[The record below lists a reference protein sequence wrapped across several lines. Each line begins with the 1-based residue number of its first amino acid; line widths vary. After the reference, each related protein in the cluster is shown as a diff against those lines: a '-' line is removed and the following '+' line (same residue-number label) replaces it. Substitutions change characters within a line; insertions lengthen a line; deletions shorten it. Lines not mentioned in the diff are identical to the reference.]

1 MKKRVLKSLIAAFM
15 CMVVIV
21 ATSVSTFAAPYE
33 AKRLACDNCH
43 TYNASYGYKSHE
55 YSYTEVIS
63 AGKYCRFCG
72 RTVPE
77 GESHTYVHWGRILF
91 YVQSLQYCI

>member
-43 TYNASYGYKSHE
+43 THKCCY
-55 YSYTEVIS
+55 
-63 AGKYCRFCG
+63 
-72 RTVPE
+72 
-77 GESHTYVHWGRILF
+77 
-91 YVQSLQYCI
+91 

>member
-55 YSYTEVIS
+55 YSYTEVIT
-63 AGKYCRFCG
+63 ARKNCGYCEK
-72 RTVPE
+72 TVPK
-77 GESHTYVHWGRILF
+77 GESHT
-91 YVQSLQYCI
+91 